1 VVAWAPDL
9 PDLPPAEAGAREPAA
24 GRPPATGTAAARRS
38 LASCAAASP
47 LQVLRGLDSSRRGLD
62 ETEAQLRLARLG
74 DNAIVVGGRASWV
87 TRTAAAVRNPFV
99 VILICLTVVSAATG
113 DLGGAA
119 VITVMAVLSCLLRV
133 TRECRSDRA
142 AAGLRAMVAITATV
156 VRRASPGSPA
166 VARELPVDQLVPG
179 DVVQLAAGDMVPADL
194 RLLRTDDLVVS
205 QAVFTGESEPAAKRA
220 ASVIA
225 GGTGAGGHA
234 GPGWA
239 GGRAGA
245 RWAGGPAGPAGDDA
259 PIFDAPGLC
268 FMGTSVVSGS
278 ATAVVVA
285 TGMSTYLGSTHQ
297 ELPRASAET
306 AFDRG
311 VRDVTW
317 MLISLMLVCVPVVLA
332 VNASIRGHLLEALLF
347 AVAIAVGLTPEM
359 LPVVVTSALAS
370 GAAVVARK
378 AAIVKRL
385 PAMHNLGAMDVL
397 CTDKTGTLTEDRVS
411 LDCHLDPA
419 GRTDPGVLWWAWL
432 NSYFSAT
439 AGDGAVTD
447 VLDQALLV
455 CGADRGLFAEDR
467 VAMVDVIP
475 FDFRRRRVTVVTR
488 TVGVPGRHTL
498 ITKGAPAE
506 VLDRCSRFRGNGRDL
521 PLGPAERE
529 AATALADG
537 YARDGVRLLAVAV
550 ATRPARL
557 GRYRPADEDGLT
569 LVGLVGF
576 RDVPRPSAR
585 QAVADLAAQ
594 GIAIKILTG
603 DHPLVAARVC
613 RDVGIDPGQVV
624 TGETVARL
632 DDGALVTVAAAGTVF
647 ARVDPA
653 QKARLVRALRSA
665 GQAVGFLGDGANDAA
680 ALREADVGISVHSAT
695 AVARECADVILLRKD
710 LTMLGQAIQE
720 GRRSFGNVIKYLKIT
735 ISSNFG
741 NVLSMLAASAVL
753 PFLPMLPLQ
762 VLAQNLCFDVS
773 QLSLAFD
780 TVDEP
785 SLRAPRTFDRRD
797 LAGFIIWLGP
807 VNALADLVTFA
818 FLWWI
823 MRGHVSAAD
832 QALFRTGWFTENL
845 LSQAVAVHL
854 LRSRWLP
861 SRRRHA
867 ARPVLLATLALALV
881 GLGLPLTPVG
891 AALRLQ
897 PLPLMYYPLLAA
909 VLAGYALAIVAARS
923 WYLRL
928 NSRWL

>member
-1 VVAWAPDL
+1 L
-9 PDLPPAEAGAREPAA
+9 GEAGSRDPAA
-24 GRPPATGTAAARRS
+24 ARPEAAGTAAARRS
-38 LASCAAASP
+38 LASVAAAPP
-47 LQVLRGLDSSRRGLD
+47 LQVLRGLDTTRRGLD
-62 ETEAQLRLARLG
+62 ETEAQIRLAQLG
-74 DNAIVVGGRASWV
+74 DNAIVVGGEANWT
-87 TRTAAAVRNPFV
+87 TRTATAIRNPFV
-99 VILICLTVVSAATG
+99 AILICLTVVSAATG
-113 DLGGAA
+113 DLAGAA
-119 VITVMAVLSCLLRV
+119 VITAMAVISCLLRV

-142 AAGLRAMVAITATV
+142 AAALRAMVAATATV

-166 VARELPVDQLVPG
+166 IARELPVDQLVPG

-220 ASVIA
+220 ASVIT
-225 GGTGAGGHA
+225 GGADPDRLGGLA
-234 GPGWA
+234 GPA
-239 GGRAGA
+239 GSVGLAGPA
-245 RWAGGPAGPAGDDA
+245 GPAGPAGDYA
-259 PIFDAPGLC
+259 VIFEVPGLC

-285 TGMSTYLGSTHQ
+285 TGMSTYLGSTQH

-311 VRDVTW
+311 VRDVTG

-332 VNASIRGHLLEALLF
+332 VNASIRGHLLEALMF
-347 AVAIAVGLTPEM
+347 AVAVAVGLTPEM
-359 LPVVVTSALAS
+359 LPVVVTAALAS
-370 GAAVVARK
+370 GAAVVAKK

-385 PAMHNLGAMDVL
+385 PAMHNLGAMNVL

-411 LDCHLDPA
+411 LDCHLDLA
-419 GRTDPGVLWWAWL
+419 GRTDPGVLRWAWL
-432 NSYFSAT
+432 NSYFSVSA
-439 AGDGAVTD
+439 ADGAVTD
-447 VLDQALLV
+447 VLDQALLT

-467 VAMVDVIP
+467 IAMVDVLP

-488 TVGVPGRHTL
+488 TVGVPGQHTL
-498 ITKGAPAE
+498 ITKGAPAG
-506 VLDRCSRFRGNGRDL
+506 VLGCCSHFRSNGRDL

-529 AATALADG
+529 RTAAMADG

-550 ATRPARL
+550 ATRPPAC
-557 GRYRPADEDGLT
+557 GRYWPADEERLT

-585 QAVADLAAQ
+585 QAVAELTAQ

-613 RDVGIDPGQVV
+613 RDVGIDPGRVV
-624 TGETVARL
+624 TGETIAQL
-632 DDGALVTVAAAGTVF
+632 DGAALAAVVASGTVF

-653 QKARLVRALRSA
+653 QKVRLVRALRSA

-680 ALREADVGISVHSAT
+680 ALREADVGISVASAT

-710 LTMLGQAIQE
+710 LTMLGQAILA

-741 NVLSMLAASAVL
+741 NVLSMLAASAAL

-780 TVDEP
+780 AVDEP

-797 LAGFIIWLGP
+797 LAGFISYLGL
-807 VNALADLVTFA
+807 VNALADLVMFA

-823 MRGHVSAAD
+823 MRGQAGAAG

-867 ARPVLLATLALALV
+867 ARPVLLATLALALI
-881 GLGLPLTPVG
+881 GLGLPLTPAG

-897 PLPLMYYPLLAA
+897 PLPLIYFPLLTV
-909 VLAGYALAIVAARS
+909 VLAGYALAVVGARS
-923 WYLRL
+923 WYLRR

>member
-1 VVAWAPDL
+1 MAWAPDL
-9 PDLPPAEAGAREPAA
+9 PLGEAGSRDPAA
-24 GRPPATGTAAARRS
+24 ARPQAAGTAAARRS
-38 LASCAAASP
+38 LASCAAAPP
-47 LQVLRGLDSSRRGLD
+47 LQVLRGLGTTRRGLD
-62 ETEAQLRLARLG
+62 ETEAQIRLARLG
-74 DNAIVVGGRASWV
+74 DNAIVVGGEANWA
-87 TRTAAAVRNPFV
+87 TRTATAIRNPFV

-113 DLGGAA
+113 DLAGAA
-119 VITVMAVLSCLLRV
+119 VITAMAVISCLLRV

-142 AAGLRAMVAITATV
+142 AAALRAMVAATATV

-205 QAVFTGESEPAAKRA
+205 QAVFTGESQPAAKRA
-220 ASVIA
+220 ASVIT
-225 GGTGAGGHA
+225 GGADPDRPGGHA
-234 GPGWA
+234 
-239 GGRAGA
+239 
-245 RWAGGPAGPAGDDA
+245 GPAGPAGDYA
-259 PIFDAPGLC
+259 VIFDVPGLC

-285 TGMSTYLGSTHQ
+285 TGMSTYLGSTRH

-311 VRDVTW
+311 VRDVTG

-332 VNASIRGHLLEALLF
+332 VNASIRGHLLEALMF
-347 AVAIAVGLTPEM
+347 AVAVAVGLTPEM
-359 LPVVVTSALAS
+359 LPVVVTAALAS
-370 GAAVVARK
+370 GAAVVAKK

-385 PAMHNLGAMDVL
+385 PAMHNLGAMNVL
-397 CTDKTGTLTEDRVS
+397 CTDKTGTLTEDMVS
-411 LDCHLDPA
+411 LDCHLDLA
-419 GRTDPGVLWWAWL
+419 GRTDPGVLRWAWL
-432 NSYFSAT
+432 NSYFSVSA
-439 AGDGAVTD
+439 AEGAVTD
-447 VLDQALLV
+447 VLDQALLA

-467 VAMVDVIP
+467 IALVDVIP
-475 FDFRRRRVTVVTR
+475 FDFRRRRITVVTR
-488 TVGVPGRHTL
+488 TVGVPGQHTL

-506 VLDRCSRFRGNGRDL
+506 VLGCCSRFRSNGCDL

-529 AATALADG
+529 RAAAMADG
-537 YARDGVRLLAVAV
+537 CARDGVRLLAVAV
-550 ATRPARL
+550 ATRPAAC
-557 GRYRPADEDGLT
+557 GRYWPADEECLT

-585 QAVADLAAQ
+585 QAVAELTAQ

-613 RDVGIDPGQVV
+613 RDVGIDPGRVV
-624 TGETVARL
+624 TGETIAQL
-632 DDGALVTVAAAGTVF
+632 DGAALAAVAASGTVF

-653 QKARLVRALRSA
+653 QKVRLVRALRSA

-680 ALREADVGISVHSAT
+680 ALREADVGISVASAT

-710 LTMLGQAIQE
+710 LTMLGQAILA
-720 GRRSFGNVIKYLKIT
+720 GRRSFGNVIKYLKVT

-741 NVLSMLAASAVL
+741 NVLSMLAASAAL

-780 TVDEP
+780 AVDEP

-797 LAGFIIWLGP
+797 LAGFIGCLGL
-807 VNALADLVTFA
+807 VNALADLVMFA

-823 MRGHVSAAD
+823 MRGHVGATD
-832 QALFRTGWFTENL
+832 EALFRTGWFTENL

-897 PLPLMYYPLLAA
+897 PLPLIYFPLLTV
-909 VLAGYALAIVAARS
+909 VLAGYALAVVGARS
-923 WYLRL
+923 WYLRR

>member
-1 VVAWAPDL
+1 LDEARSRDPVAA
-9 PDLPPAEAGAREPAA
+9 
-24 GRPPATGTAAARRS
+24 RPPITGTAAARRS
-38 LASCAAASP
+38 LASCAAAPP
-47 LQVLRGLDSSRRGLD
+47 LQVLRGLDTTRRGLD
-62 ETEAQLRLARLG
+62 ETEAQIRLARLG
-74 DNAIVVGGRASWV
+74 DNALVVGGQANWA
-87 TRTAAAVRNPFV
+87 TRTAAAIRNPFV

-113 DLGGAA
+113 DLAGAA
-119 VITVMAVLSCLLRV
+119 VITAMAVISCLLRV

-142 AAGLRAMVAITATV
+142 AAALRAMVTTTATV
-156 VRRASPGSPA
+156 VRRASPDSPA
-166 VARELPVDQLVPG
+166 IARELPVDQLVPG
-179 DVVQLAAGDMVPADL
+179 DVVQLAPGDMVPADL

-225 GGTGAGGHA
+225 GGAC
-234 GPGWA
+234 
-239 GGRAGA
+239 
-245 RWAGGPAGPAGDDA
+245 PAEPADPADPRGPAGDYA
-259 PIFDAPGLC
+259 VIFDVPGLC
-268 FMGTSVVSGS
+268 FMGTSVVSGTAS
-278 ATAVVVA
+278 AVVVA
-285 TGMSTYLGSTHQ
+285 TGMSTYLGSTQQ

-317 MLISLMLVCVPVVLA
+317 MLISLMLICVPVVLA

-347 AVAIAVGLTPEM
+347 AVAVAVGLTPEM

-385 PAMHNLGAMDVL
+385 PAMHNLGAMNVL
-397 CTDKTGTLTEDRVS
+397 CTDKTGTLTEDQVS
-411 LDCHLDPA
+411 LDCHLDLA
-419 GRTDPGVLWWAWL
+419 GHSDPGVLRWAWL
-432 NSYFSAT
+432 NSYFSVSA
-439 AGDGAVTD
+439 ADGAVTD
-447 VLDQALLV
+447 VLDQALLT

-467 VAMVDVIP
+467 IAMVDVIP
-475 FDFRRRRVTVVTR
+475 FDFRRRRATVVTR
-488 TVGVPGRHTL
+488 TVGVPGQHTL

-506 VLDRCSRFRGNGRDL
+506 VLGCCCRFRSSGRDL

-529 AATALADG
+529 RAAAMADG

-550 ATRPARL
+550 ATRPATR
-557 GRYRPADEDGLT
+557 GRYRPADEEGLT

-576 RDVPRPSAR
+576 RDLPRASAR
-585 QAVADLAAQ
+585 QAVAELTAQ

-613 RDVGIDPGQVV
+613 RDVGIDPRRVV
-624 TGETVARL
+624 TGETVAHL
-632 DDGALVTVAAAGTVF
+632 DDAALAAVAAAGTVF

-680 ALREADVGISVHSAT
+680 ALSEADVGISVAGAT

-710 LTMLGQAIQE
+710 LTMLGQAVLE

-741 NVLSMLAASAVL
+741 NVLSMLAASAAL

-797 LAGFIIWLGP
+797 LAGFIVCLGP
-807 VNALADLVTFA
+807 VNALADLVMFA
-818 FLWWI
+818 LLWWI
-823 MRGHVSAAD
+823 MRGHVGAAD

-867 ARPVLLATLALALV
+867 ARPVMLATLALALV

-891 AALRLQ
+891 TALRLQ
-897 PLPLMYYPLLAA
+897 PLPLIYFPLLTG
-909 VLAGYALAIVAARS
+909 VLAGYALAVVGARS
-923 WYLRL
+923 WYLRR

>member
-1 VVAWAPDL
+1 MAWAPDL
-9 PDLPPAEAGAREPAA
+9 PLDEAGGRDPAA
-24 GRPPATGTAAARRS
+24 ARPAATGTAAARRS
-38 LASCAAASP
+38 LASCAAAPP
-47 LQVLRGLDSSRRGLD
+47 LQVLRALDTTRRGLD
-62 ETEAQLRLARLG
+62 ETEAQIRLARLG
-74 DNAIVVGGRASWV
+74 DNAIVVGGQADWATRA
-87 TRTAAAVRNPFV
+87 AEAIRNPFV
-99 VILICLTVVSAATG
+99 VILICLTIVSAATG
-113 DLGGAA
+113 DLDGAA
-119 VITVMAVLSCLLRV
+119 VITVMAVISCLLRV
-133 TRECRSDRA
+133 IRECRSDRA
-142 AAGLRAMVAITATV
+142 AAALRAMVATTATV

-194 RLLRTDDLVVS
+194 RLLHTDDLVVS

-220 ASVIA
+220 ATVITGGRGP
-225 GGTGAGGHA
+225 GGTGPAD
-234 GPGWA
+234 
-239 GGRAGA
+239 
-245 RWAGGPAGPAGDDA
+245 PAGPAGDHTL
-259 PIFDAPGLC
+259 IFDAPGLC
-268 FMGTSVVSGS
+268 FMGTSVVGGS

-285 TGMSTYLGSTHQ
+285 TGKSTYLGSTRH

-347 AVAIAVGLTPEM
+347 AVAVAVGLTPEM
-359 LPVVVTSALAS
+359 LPAVVTSALAS

-385 PAMHNLGAMDVL
+385 PAMHNLGAMEVL
-397 CTDKTGTLTEDRVS
+397 CTDKTGTLTEDQVS
-411 LDCHLDPA
+411 LDCHLDLA
-419 GRTDPGVLWWAWL
+419 GRTDPGVLRWAWL
-432 NSYFSAT
+432 NSYFSAS
-439 AGDGAVTD
+439 AADGAVPD
-447 VLDQALLV
+447 VLDQALLT

-467 VAMVDVIP
+467 IAMVDVIP

-488 TVGVPGRHTL
+488 TVGVPGQHTL

-529 AATALADG
+529 GAAALADG
-537 YARDGVRLLAVAV
+537 CARDGVRLLAVAV
-550 ATRPARL
+550 ATRPAKH

-576 RDVPRPSAR
+576 RDLPRPSAR
-585 QAVADLAAQ
+585 QAVAELAAQ
-594 GIAIKILTG
+594 GVAIKIFTG

-613 RDVGIDPGQVV
+613 RDVGIDPGRVV

-632 DDGALVTVAAAGTVF
+632 DDGALAAVAAAGTVF

-665 GQAVGFLGDGANDAA
+665 GQPVGFLGDGANDAA
-680 ALREADVGISVHSAT
+680 ALREADVGISVAGAT

-710 LTMLGQAIQE
+710 LTMLGQAVSE
-720 GRRSFGNVIKYLKIT
+720 GRRSFGNVVKYLKIT

-741 NVLSMLAASAVL
+741 NVLSMLAASAAL

-780 TVDEP
+780 AVDEP
-785 SLRAPRTFDRRD
+785 SSRAPRTFDRRD
-797 LAGFIIWLGP
+797 LAGFVICLGP

-823 MRGHVSAAD
+823 MRGHVSTAG

-867 ARPVLLATLALALV
+867 ARPVLLATLALTLV

-897 PLPLMYYPLLAA
+897 PLPVVYYPLLAV
-909 VLAGYALAIVAARS
+909 VLVGYALAIVAARS
-923 WYLRL
+923 WYLRR